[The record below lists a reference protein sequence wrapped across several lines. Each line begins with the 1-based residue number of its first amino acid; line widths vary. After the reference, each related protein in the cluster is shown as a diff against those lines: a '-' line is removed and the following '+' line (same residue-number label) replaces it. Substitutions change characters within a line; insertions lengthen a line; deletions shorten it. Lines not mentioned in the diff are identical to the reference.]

1 VALLG
6 LASKTPGHGDQM
18 VVRAVFLDR
27 DGVLNANIERDGR
40 PVAPWRL
47 EDYEILPGVDEAVR
61 ELKRAGFLTVVV
73 TNQPD
78 IATGR
83 SSRATV
89 DAMHDKLRSR
99 VEIDDVRV
107 CPHVDADAC
116 ACRKPKPGML
126 LDAAADRG
134 IALERSWL
142 VGDRWRD
149 IAAGHAAGCRS
160 ILVGDWD
167 GDVHPGI
174 QPAYARAKSLPDAV
188 TVILREDHVQASG

>member
-1 VALLG
+1 MVA
-6 LASKTPGHGDQM
+6 
-18 VVRAVFLDR
+18 RAVFLDR

-47 EDYEILPGVDEAVR
+47 EDFKILPGVPEAVS
-61 ELKRAGFLTVVV
+61 ELKRAGFVIVVV

-83 SSRATV
+83 TSPATLA
-89 DAMHDKLRSR
+89 AMHDELCRR
-99 VEIDDVRV
+99 VEIHDIRV

-126 LDAAADRG
+126 VEAAADHS
-134 IALERSWL
+134 IAHDRSWL

-167 GDVHPGI
+167 GDPPQGMR
-174 QPAYARAKSLPDAV
+174 PAYGRAKTLPDAV
-188 TVILREDHVQASG
+188 RVILHDDRLRAAG

>member
-1 VALLG
+1 
-6 LASKTPGHGDQM
+6 M

-27 DGVLNANIERDGR
+27 DGVLNANIARDGR
-40 PVAPWRL
+40 LVAPWRL
-47 EDYEILPGVDEAVR
+47 EDYQILPGVPDAVR
-61 ELKRAGFLTVVV
+61 ELKRAGFVIVVV

-83 SSRATV
+83 SSRATL
-89 DAMHDKLRSR
+89 DAMHDKLRSH
-99 VEIDDVRV
+99 VEIDDIRV

-126 LDAAADRG
+126 FEAAADHG

-149 IAAGHAAGCRS
+149 IAAGNAAGCRS

-167 GDVHPGI
+167 GDISPGA
-174 QPAYARAKSLPDAV
+174 QPAYGRAKSLPDAV
-188 TVILREDHVQASG
+188 AVILCDDHVEAAG

>member
-1 VALLG
+1 MALPG
-6 LASKTPGHGDQM
+6 LASEAAGHGDQM

-27 DGVLNANIERDGR
+27 DGVLNANVERDGR

-47 EDYEILPGVDEAVR
+47 EDYEILPGVGEAVSA
-61 ELKRAGFLTVVV
+61 LKRAGFLTVVV

-83 SSRATV
+83 SAPATLE
-89 DAMHDKLRSR
+89 AMHDKLRR
-99 VEIDDVRV
+99 HVEIDDIRI
-107 CPHVDADAC
+107 CPHVDADSC

-126 LDAAADRG
+126 LEAAADHA

-167 GDVHPGI
+167 GEP
-174 QPAYARAKSLPDAV
+174 PAGMRPAHARVRSLPEAV
-188 TVILREDHVQASG
+188 SVILREHHLQAAG

>member
-1 VALLG
+1 MVA
-6 LASKTPGHGDQM
+6 
-18 VVRAVFLDR
+18 RAVFLDR

-47 EDYEILPGVDEAVR
+47 EDYEILSGVGEAVG
-61 ELKRAGFLTVVV
+61 ELKRAGYITVVV

-83 SSRATV
+83 CSRATL
-89 DAMHDKLRSR
+89 DAMHEMLRR
-99 VEIDDVRV
+99 HVEIDDIRV
-107 CPHVDADAC
+107 CPHVDTDAC

-126 LDAAADRG
+126 LDAAADHG
-134 IALERSWL
+134 IALDQSWL

-149 IAAGHAAGCRS
+149 VAAGHAAGCRS

-167 GDVHPGI
+167 GDAPAGM
-174 QPAYARAKSLPDAV
+174 QPAYARATSLPDAV
-188 TVILREDHVQASG
+188 MVILREDRLQAAG

>member
-1 VALLG
+1 
-6 LASKTPGHGDQM
+6 M

-47 EDYEILPGVDEAVR
+47 QDYEILPGVPEAVG
-61 ELKRAGFLTVVV
+61 ELKRAGFVTVVV

-83 SSRATV
+83 SSRATLV
-89 DAMHDKLRSR
+89 AMHDKLRR
-99 VEIDDVRV
+99 QVEIDDIRV

-126 LDAAADRG
+126 LDAAADHA
-134 IALERSWL
+134 IALNRSWL

-149 IAAGHAAGCRS
+149 IAAGQAAGCRS

-167 GDVHPGI
+167 GDVPAGR
-174 QPAYARAKSLPDAV
+174 QPAYACVKSLPDAV
-188 TVILREDHVQASG
+188 TIILREDQYQAAG

>member
-1 VALLG
+1 
-6 LASKTPGHGDQM
+6 M

-47 EDYEILPGVDEAVR
+47 QDYEILPGVGEAVG
-61 ELKRAGFLTVVV
+61 ELKRAGFVTVVV

-83 SSRATV
+83 SSRATLV
-89 DAMHDKLRSR
+89 AMHDKLRR
-99 VEIDDVRV
+99 QVEIDDIRV

-126 LDAAADRG
+126 FDAAADHG
-134 IALERSWL
+134 IALEASWL

-167 GDVHPGI
+167 GDLPAGM
-174 QPAYARAKSLPDAV
+174 QPAHARVKSLPEAV
-188 TVILREDHVQASG
+188 TVILREDRLQAAG

>member
-1 VALLG
+1 
-6 LASKTPGHGDQM
+6 M

-47 EDYEILPGVDEAVR
+47 EDFRILPGVPEAVR
-61 ELKRAGFLTVVV
+61 DLKRAGFMTVVV

-78 IATGR
+78 IANGR
-83 SSRATV
+83 TSPATV
-89 DAMHDKLRSR
+89 DAMHDELRGQ
-99 VEIDDVRV
+99 VEIDDIRV

-116 ACRKPKPGML
+116 SCRKPKPGMIV
-126 LDAAADRG
+126 DAAADHS
-134 IALERSWL
+134 IALEKSWL

-149 IAAGHAAGCRS
+149 VEAGQAAGCRS

-167 GDVHPGI
+167 GEPPVGLF
-174 QPAYARAKSLPDAV
+174 AYRRVKSLPEAV
-188 TVILREDHVQASG
+188 RVILDET

>member
-1 VALLG
+1 MVA
-6 LASKTPGHGDQM
+6 
-18 VVRAVFLDR
+18 RAVFLDR

-47 EDYEILPGVDEAVR
+47 EDFRILAGVPTAVG
-61 ELKRAGFLTVVV
+61 ELKRAGFVIVVV

-83 SSRATV
+83 TSLATL
-89 DAMHDKLRSR
+89 DAMHHELRR
-99 VEIDDVRV
+99 HVDIDDIRV

-126 LDAAADRG
+126 VDAAVEHS
-134 IALERSWL
+134 IALDRSWL

-149 IAAGHAAGCRS
+149 IQAGHAAGCKS
-160 ILVGDWD
+160 ILVGNSD
-167 GDVHPGI
+167 GDAPWGI
-174 QPAYARAKSLPDAV
+174 LPAYARVLSLPDAV
-188 TVILREDHVQASG
+188 TTILRDDRLQAGG

>member
-1 VALLG
+1 
-6 LASKTPGHGDQM
+6 M

-40 PVAPWRL
+40 PVAPWCL
-47 EDYEILPGVDEAVR
+47 EDFKVLPGVPEAVS
-61 ELKRAGFLTVVV
+61 ELKRAGLMVVVV

-83 SSRATV
+83 TSLATLA
-89 DAMHDKLRSR
+89 AMHRELRR
-99 VEIDDVRV
+99 HVEIDDIRV
-107 CPHVDADAC
+107 CPHVDADVC

-126 LDAAADRG
+126 VDAAADHS
-134 IALERSWL
+134 IALDRSWL

-149 IAAGHAAGCRS
+149 VEAGHAAGCRS

-167 GDVHPGI
+167 GDAPEGMR
-174 QPAYARAKSLPDAV
+174 PAHGRVKSLPDAV
-188 TVILREDHVQASG
+188 RMILQEDRLRATG

>member
-1 VALLG
+1 MVA
-6 LASKTPGHGDQM
+6 
-18 VVRAVFLDR
+18 RAVFLDR

-47 EDYEILPGVDEAVR
+47 EDFKVLPGVAEAVSEFR
-61 ELKRAGFLTVVV
+61 RAGFLIVVV

-78 IATGR
+78 IANGR
-83 SSRATV
+83 TPLATLA
-89 DAMHDKLRSR
+89 AMHDELRR
-99 VEIDDVRV
+99 HVDVDDIRV

-116 ACRKPKPGML
+116 ACRKPRPGML
-126 LDAAADRG
+126 VDAAADHS
-134 IALERSWL
+134 IALDRSWL

-167 GDVHPGI
+167 GDAPEGMR
-174 QPAYARAKSLPDAV
+174 PAHGRVKSLSDAV
-188 TVILREDHVQASG
+188 GIILRDDSLRAAG

>member
-1 VALLG
+1 MVA
-6 LASKTPGHGDQM
+6 
-18 VVRAVFLDR
+18 RAVFLDR

-47 EDYEILPGVDEAVR
+47 EDFKVLPGVAEAVSEFR
-61 ELKRAGFLTVVV
+61 RAGFLIVVV

-78 IATGR
+78 IANGR
-83 SSRATV
+83 TPLATLA
-89 DAMHDKLRSR
+89 AMHDELRR
-99 VEIDDVRV
+99 HVEVDDIRV

-116 ACRKPKPGML
+116 ACRKPRPGML
-126 LDAAADRG
+126 VDAAADHS
-134 IALERSWL
+134 IALDRSWL

-167 GDVHPGI
+167 GDAPEGMR
-174 QPAYARAKSLPDAV
+174 PAHGRVKSLSDAV
-188 TVILREDHVQASG
+188 GIILRDDSLRSAG

>member
-1 VALLG
+1 MVA
-6 LASKTPGHGDQM
+6 
-18 VVRAVFLDR
+18 RAVFLDR

-40 PVAPWRL
+40 QVAPWRL
-47 EDYEILPGVDEAVR
+47 QDYEILPGVGAAVG
-61 ELKRAGFLTVVV
+61 ELRRAGFLTVVV

-83 SSRATV
+83 SSRATL
-89 DAMHDKLRSR
+89 DAMHDKLRR
-99 VEIDDVRV
+99 HVEIDDIRV
-107 CPHVDADAC
+107 CPHVDADGC

-126 LDAAADRG
+126 LDAAAERA
-134 IALERSWL
+134 IALDQSWL

-167 GDVHPGI
+167 GDLPAGM
-174 QPAYARAKSLPDAV
+174 QPAYARARSLPDAV
-188 TVILREDHVQASG
+188 AVILREDRLQAAG

>member
-1 VALLG
+1 
-6 LASKTPGHGDQM
+6 M
-18 VVRAVFLDR
+18 VGRAVFLDR

-47 EDYEILPGVDEAVR
+47 EDFRILPGVPEAVGQ
-61 ELKRAGFLTVVV
+61 LKRAGFVTVVV

-78 IATGR
+78 IANGR
-83 SSRATV
+83 AQAAILA
-89 DAMHDKLRSR
+89 AMHDELRR
-99 VEIDDVRV
+99 HVEIDDIRV

-126 LDAAADRG
+126 VDAAAEHS
-134 IALERSWL
+134 IALDQSWL

-160 ILVGDWD
+160 ILIGDWD
-167 GDVHPGI
+167 GAPPQGMR
-174 QPAYARAKSLPDAV
+174 PAHDWVKSLPDAV
-188 TVILREDHVQASG
+188 HIILHEDRLSAAG

>member
-1 VALLG
+1 MVA
-6 LASKTPGHGDQM
+6 
-18 VVRAVFLDR
+18 RAVFLDR
-27 DGVLNANIERDGR
+27 DGVLNANIERYGR

-47 EDYEILPGVDEAVR
+47 EDFKILPRVPEAVS
-61 ELKRAGFLTVVV
+61 ELKRAGFVIVVV

-83 SSRATV
+83 TSLTTLV
-89 DAMHDKLRSR
+89 AMHDELRRR
-99 VEIDDVRV
+99 VAIDEIRV

-126 LDAAADRG
+126 VDAAADHS
-134 IALERSWL
+134 ITLERSWL

-160 ILVGDWD
+160 ILVGNWD
-167 GDVHPGI
+167 GDVPLGMR
-174 QPAYARAKSLPDAV
+174 PAHVRVKSLPDAV
-188 TVILREDHVQASG
+188 TVILREDHLQAVG

>member
-1 VALLG
+1 MVA
-6 LASKTPGHGDQM
+6 
-18 VVRAVFLDR
+18 RAVFLDR

-47 EDYEILPGVDEAVR
+47 EDFKILPGIPEAVS
-61 ELKRAGFLTVVV
+61 ELRRAGFVIVVV

-78 IATGR
+78 ITTGR
-83 SSRATV
+83 TSPATLA
-89 DAMHDKLRSR
+89 AMHDELRR
-99 VEIDDVRV
+99 QVEIDDIRV
-107 CPHVDADAC
+107 CAHVDADAC

-126 LDAAADRG
+126 VEAAADHS
-134 IALERSWL
+134 IALDRSWL

-167 GDVHPGI
+167 GDPPQGMR
-174 QPAYARAKSLPDAV
+174 PAYGRVKALPGAV
-188 TVILREDHVQASG
+188 RVILHDDRLRAAG

>member
-1 VALLG
+1 MVA
-6 LASKTPGHGDQM
+6 
-18 VVRAVFLDR
+18 RAVFLDR

-47 EDYEILPGVDEAVR
+47 EDFRILPGVPEAVR
-61 ELKRAGFLTVVV
+61 ELRRAGFVTVVV

-78 IATGR
+78 IANGR
-83 SSRATV
+83 TLRATL
-89 DAMHDKLRSR
+89 DAMHDELRR
-99 VEIDDVRV
+99 QVEIDDIRV
-107 CPHVDADAC
+107 CPHVDSDAC

-126 LDAAADRG
+126 VEAAAEHA
-134 IALERSWL
+134 IALEQSWL

-167 GDVHPGI
+167 GGAPPEGMR
-174 QPAYARAKSLPDAV
+174 PAYGRAMSLPAAV
-188 TVILREDHVQASG
+188 KIILQAEA

>member
-1 VALLG
+1 MVA
-6 LASKTPGHGDQM
+6 
-18 VVRAVFLDR
+18 RAVFLDR

-47 EDYEILPGVDEAVR
+47 EDFKILPGVPEAVS
-61 ELKRAGFLTVVV
+61 ELKRAGFVIVVV

-83 SSRATV
+83 TSPATLA
-89 DAMHDKLRSR
+89 AMHDELCRR
-99 VEIDDVRV
+99 VQIDDIRV

-126 LDAAADRG
+126 VEAATDHS
-134 IALERSWL
+134 IAHDRSWL

-160 ILVGDWD
+160 ILVGDWH
-167 GDVHPGI
+167 GDPPQGMR
-174 QPAYARAKSLPDAV
+174 PAYVRAKALPDAV
-188 TVILREDHVQASG
+188 RVILHDDRLRAAG

>member
-1 VALLG
+1 MVA
-6 LASKTPGHGDQM
+6 
-18 VVRAVFLDR
+18 RAVFLDR

-47 EDYEILPGVDEAVR
+47 EDYEILPGVPEAVST
-61 ELKRAGFLTVVV
+61 LKRAGFITVVV

-83 SSRATV
+83 STRATL
-89 DAMHDKLRSR
+89 DAMHAKLLRH
-99 VEIDDVRV
+99 VEIDDIRV
-107 CPHVDADAC
+107 CTHVDADAC

-126 LDAAADRG
+126 LEAAAEHAV
-134 IALERSWL
+134 ALDRSWL

-167 GDVHPGI
+167 GDV
-174 QPAYARAKSLPDAV
+174 PAGMRPAHARAKSLLEAV
-188 TVILREDHVQASG
+188 TVILREDHLQAAV